1 MPKHG
6 SFVVCRIQTSGKF
19 ASLRLV
25 VSSLM
30 FAILFAG
37 CGGGEDFSKP
47 PAQIQ
52 NQLAKNSANPDASTN
67 EAPPAADAATP
78 ATDPAN
84 ANADHSD
91 QAGTVAPVTEG
102 DGSVA
107 NESASPT
114 NAGAGNDA
122 AAGEKPPADTST
134 PAAAASTPDQ
144 EMTNAGAPGS
154 AITTAPTT
162 PETAPVA
169 SGDGSEVITAS
180 GKSAEAIEAK
190 KEANSKKSVMGNA
203 GGLLGSLKSG
213 AKKTDATAAANP
225 AADPDAAQ
233 AATRFG
239 RMALSRV
246 QWLQLVSQLTRQF
259 FVAATPDGE
268 GLAGSTGERSLEV
281 LDTQLDLRSQ
291 TLHVPG
297 KRPGNVPLDP
307 IRVAVTGLPGTI
319 NSVELTSDQQQVIIG
334 TTDGRLLVR
343 STASTADWDLFARD
357 LFLFQDEHRRTARIS
372 DAAVVAMRSL
382 PDDRLLAIDA
392 NGICSFWRLSDI
404 VIPVTAIPE
413 MTVEQ
418 AKAADAETVAV
429 TPIASFP
436 VTGFEVLS
444 ITVSEE
450 FHLGAIVTSSEE
462 VYIFRTDTCELI
474 ETLKADLFA
483 DTQPVCVAFVNE
495 GNEIFAGLADGRIL
509 RRARTGSPEV
519 TGLNDLGE
527 TVDYESVFVP
537 DVQDQVSSVTCI
549 RATSG
554 SRTIHFGTI
563 DGTVVRYDAALRRV
577 EQLKKRHASAV
588 IDFCHTPHGIISIG
602 TDRLAQLFDMPVT
615 SQTQDPNAELLFQL
629 QPDATLEDAETP
641 PEENSVALP
650 SKSTRPA
657 KARVAEAPVAAD
669 LSLKGIRPADPALAL
684 YGHQLRVADS
694 SEKRQEIRKLIL
706 KHRGENSHADSLGNE
721 PAEIQS
727 GPPIRVG
734 DTTTQ
739 LQFGDGEWSRVLLA
753 VSDDGT
759 MVAALHRGSTNTR
772 EPHSVA
778 GALSL
783 FDLTTATA
791 LRHWTQPIISNK
803 LSLNLLHPVL
813 SPTPATTHFW
823 HNTGYAA
830 TDPMRPV
837 AASVFSPDSNTLILG
852 RAGSV
857 GLAEPAL
864 TKMNLEN
871 KTESNGLE
879 LFETMVT
886 AAGFSTAG
894 DRLIVGTRERDQVR
908 LLELN
913 PVTMAIQQEI
923 SREQL
928 GGRISEENAAR
939 IPATLPG
946 TTFIQP
952 SPSDKMM
959 LTWGNYDGGAQL
971 RLWRRGSSGW
981 QPEDAT
987 VIMASEANP
996 DFSTID
1002 HPVVFVNRQDS
1013 RLAIINKTGLLMLT
1027 TKKGEVERMIPI
1039 PNVNGHRPPCVFT
1052 PDGNWLLTG
1061 DGDGNVWAASMMSL
1075 DRKPI
1080 RFEAHIGPIAGL
1092 AMSPNG
1098 RYLATIGEDNHLRSW
1113 RVDGFLKR

>member
-1 MPKHG
+1 M
-6 SFVVCRIQTSGKF
+6 SIRM
-19 ASLRLV
+19 ASNRWPEAA
-25 VSSLM
+25 SSASAP
-30 FAILFAG
+30 FSTRVRRQP
-37 CGGGEDFSKP
+37 CVEDFSKP

-52 NQLAKNSANPDASTN
+52 SQLARVSTDPQASPN
-67 EAPPAADAATP
+67 ESPIAVEAVTP

-84 ANADHSD
+84 ANADDS
-91 QAGTVAPVTEG
+91 APAVTVAPATEG
-102 DGSVA
+102 DASTVS
-107 NESASPT
+107 ESASPI
-114 NAGAGNDA
+114 NGGIGNDDAATAAKMPAATSSPDA
-122 AAGEKPPADTST
+122 AAPASEKAIS
-134 PAAAASTPDQ
+134 
-144 EMTNAGAPGS
+144 NAL
-154 AITTAPTT
+154 PTDDAT
-162 PETAPVA
+162 PESAPVA
-169 SGDGSEVITAS
+169 SGDGSEVMTAS
-180 GKSAEAIEAK
+180 GKSAEAIAAK
-190 KEANSKKSVMGNA
+190 KEANSQKSVIGNA

-213 AKKTDATAAANP
+213 AKKADATIAANP

-233 AATRFG
+233 ATSRFG

-291 TLHVPG
+291 TLGVPG
-297 KRPGNVPLDP
+297 KRQANAPLDP

-372 DAAVVAMRSL
+372 DAAVVAIRSL
-382 PDDRLLAIDA
+382 PDDRVLAIDA
-392 NGICSFWRLSDI
+392 NGICSFWKLNDI
-404 VIPVTAIPE
+404 VIPVTPILE

-418 AKAADAETVAV
+418 AKATDAETVTVA
-429 TPIASFP
+429 PIVSFP

-444 ITVSEE
+444 ITVDEE
-450 FHLGAIVTSSEE
+450 FQLGAIVTSAEE

-483 DTQPVCVAFVNE
+483 DTQPVCVAFVND
-495 GNEIFAGLADGRIL
+495 GAEILAGLADGRIL

-519 TGLNDLGE
+519 SGLNDLGE

-537 DVQDQVSSVTCI
+537 DVQDQVSSITCI

-563 DGTVVRYDAALRRV
+563 DGTVVRYDAALKRI
-577 EQLKKRHASAV
+577 EQLKKRHAAAV
-588 IDFCHTPHGIISIG
+588 IDFCRTPHGIISIG
-602 TDRLAQLFDMPVT
+602 TDRLAQLFNMPLT
-615 SQTQDPNAELLFQL
+615 PQSQGPNAEISFQL
-629 QPDATLEDAETP
+629 PPDETLENTETP
-641 PEENSVALP
+641 APEENTVILA
-650 SKSTRPA
+650 SKSTRPV
-657 KARVAEAPVAAD
+657 KARITETTVAPD
-669 LSLKGIRPADPALAL
+669 LSLTGIRPADTTLAL
-684 YGHQLRVADS
+684 YGHQLRTAET
-694 SEKRQEIRKLIL
+694 SEKQLEIRKLIL
-706 KHRGENSHADSLGNE
+706 KHRGEASLADSLGNE
-721 PAEIQS
+721 PEEIPD
-727 GPPIRVG
+727 GPPVRVG
-734 DTTTQ
+734 DMATQ
-739 LQFGDGEWSRVLLA
+739 MQFGNGEWSRVQLA

-759 MVAALHRGSTNTR
+759 MAAALHRGSLNSTQQSSATTR
-772 EPHSVA
+772 
-778 GALSL
+778 LSL
-783 FDLTTATA
+783 FDLATATA
-791 LRHWTQPIISNK
+791 LRHWTQPVISSN
-803 LSLNLLHPVL
+803 LRLNLPHQVL
-813 SPTPATTHFW
+813 VPAPATTRFW

-830 TDPMRPV
+830 TDPMQPV
-837 AASVFSPDSNTLILG
+837 AASAFSPDASTLVLG

-857 GLAEPAL
+857 GLAEPTL
-864 TKMNLEN
+864 TRMNLET
-871 KTESNGLE
+871 KTETHGLE

-886 AAGFSTAG
+886 AVGFSTAG

-923 SREQL
+923 LREHL
-928 GGRISEENAAR
+928 GGRISEKTLELR
-939 IPATLPG
+939 PATLPG

-959 LTWGNYDGGAQL
+959 LTWGNYDGGSQM
-971 RLWRRGSSGW
+971 RLWKRGSSGW
-981 QPEDAT
+981 QQEDAT
-987 VIMASEANP
+987 VIRASEAIP
-996 DFSTID
+996 DFHTID

-1013 RLAIINKTGLLMLT
+1013 RLAIVNTAGLLVLS

-1039 PNVNGHRPPCVFT
+1039 PNVNGHRPPCVFS

-1061 DGDGNVWAASMMSL
+1061 DGDGTIWAASMMSL
-1075 DRKPI
+1075 DRKPV

>member
-1 MPKHG
+1 M
-6 SFVVCRIQTSGKF
+6 FV
-19 ASLRLV
+19 
-25 VSSLM
+25 
-30 FAILFAG
+30 ILLAG

-52 NQLAKNSANPDASTN
+52 SQLAKNSANPDASTN
-67 EAPPAADAATP
+67 EATAAADAATS
-78 ATDPAN
+78 ATDPASATVDN
-84 ANADHSD
+84 SA
-91 QAGTVAPVTEG
+91 QTGTATPATEG
-102 DGSVA
+102 EGSVYS
-107 NESASPT
+107 ESTSPT

-122 AAGEKPPADTST
+122 AVEKPPADTST
-134 PAAAASTPDQ
+134 PAAAASMPDQ
-144 EMTNAGAPGS
+144 ETTNAAAPAS
-154 AITTAPTT
+154 AVTTATT
-162 PETAPVA
+162 PETPPVA
-169 SGDGSEVITAS
+169 SGDGSEVMTAS
-180 GKSAEAIEAK
+180 GKSAEAIAAK
-190 KEANSKKSVMGNA
+190 KEANSKKSVIGNA

-213 AKKTDATAAANP
+213 TKKADAAAAANP
-225 AADPDAAQ
+225 AAGPDAAQ
-233 AATRFG
+233 ATTRFG
-239 RMALSRV
+239 RMALTRV

-259 FVAATPDGE
+259 FVASTPDGE

-291 TLHVPG
+291 TLNVPG

-307 IRVAVTGLPGTI
+307 IRVSVTGLPGTI

-357 LFLFQDEHRRTARIS
+357 LFLFQDEHRLTARIS
-372 DAAVVAMRSL
+372 DAAVVAIRSL

-392 NGICSFWRLSDI
+392 NGICSFWKLDDI
-404 VIPVTAIPE
+404 VIPVTPILE
-413 MTVEQ
+413 MTVDQ

-444 ITVSEE
+444 ITVAEE

-483 DTQPVCVAFVNE
+483 DTQPVCVTFVNE
-495 GNEIFAGLADGRIL
+495 GNEILAGLADGRIL

-527 TVDYESVFVP
+527 KVDYESVFVP
-537 DVQDQVSSVTCI
+537 DVQDQVSSITCI

-563 DGTVVRYDAALRRV
+563 NGTIVRYDAALKRI

-615 SQTQDPNAELLFQL
+615 PQTQDPNAELSFQL
-629 QPDATLEDAETP
+629 PPDATLEDAETP
-641 PEENSVALP
+641 PPEENSLVPA

-657 KARVAEAPVAAD
+657 KARIAETPVAPD
-669 LSLKGIRPADPALAL
+669 LSLMGIRPADPTLAL
-684 YGHQLRVADS
+684 YGHQLRAADS
-694 SEKRQEIRKLIL
+694 SEKRLEIRKLIL
-706 KHRGENSHADSLGNE
+706 KHRGESSRADGLGNDPE
-721 PAEIQS
+721 EIPD

-739 LQFGDGEWSRVLLA
+739 LQFGGGEWSRVLLA

-759 MVAALHRGSTNTR
+759 MVAALHRGSTDSR
-772 EPHSVA
+772 EPYSTA

-783 FDLTTATA
+783 FDLATA
-791 LRHWTQPIISNK
+791 IPLRHWTQPIVSNH
-803 LSLNLLHPVL
+803 LSLNLMPPLL
-813 SPTPATTHFW
+813 SPTPATTRFW
-823 HNTGYAA
+823 HNTGYSA

-857 GLAEPAL
+857 GLAVPAL
-864 TKMNLEN
+864 TRMNLETN
-871 KTESNGLE
+871 TETNGLA

-886 AAGFSTAG
+886 AVGFSTAG

-923 SREQL
+923 IREPL
-928 GGRISEENAAR
+928 GGRISEDNTAR
-939 IPATLPG
+939 IPATMSG

-959 LTWGNYDGGAQL
+959 LTWGNYDSGSQL

-981 QPEDAT
+981 QQEDAT
-987 VIMASEANP
+987 VITAPEAKP
-996 DFSTID
+996 DFNTID

-1013 RLAIINKTGLLMLT
+1013 RLAILNTTGLLILT
-1027 TKKGEVERMIPI
+1027 TKKGEVERMMPI

-1080 RFEAHIGPIAGL
+1080 RFEAHIGPVAGL